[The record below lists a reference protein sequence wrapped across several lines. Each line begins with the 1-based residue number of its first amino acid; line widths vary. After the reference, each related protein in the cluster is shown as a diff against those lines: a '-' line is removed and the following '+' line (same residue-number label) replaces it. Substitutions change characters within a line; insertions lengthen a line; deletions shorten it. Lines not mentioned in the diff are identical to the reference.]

1 MNHFSRIQNAL
12 AALKA
17 GKMIIVVDDEKRE
30 NEGDLVMAA
39 SKATPASVNFMMKE
53 ARGLI
58 CAPITRSIAERL
70 CLRPMVS
77 ENTESAKT
85 HFTVSVDFKSG
96 TTTGISASDRSKTI
110 QALAN
115 PTSVASDFLRPGH
128 IFPLIA
134 EDAGVMKRRGHTEAA
149 VDLVRMAGMEPA
161 AFICEIA
168 QDDGEMMRLPQL
180 KIFAKKHNLEL
191 ISIEDLIVY
200 RSLTENFVRLET
212 SAKMPTKYGD
222 FEMQIF
228 TSSYDSQEAIVLM
241 HGKKK
246 KGVTPS
252 VRVHSECFTGET
264 LHSKRCD
271 CGEQLDTAMKFLS
284 ESDYGMVIYLHQE
297 GRGIGLANK
306 IKAYNLQDNG
316 MDTYDANVKL
326 GFAPDGRDYLF
337 ASQILRYYNI
347 ETINLLT
354 NNPHK
359 IENLATYG
367 IRVEKR
373 IPIAI
378 KPNPVNDEYLQVK
391 KDKFHH
397 ILPNAKK

>member
-1 MNHFSRIQNAL
+1 MTQFSSVQKAL

-39 SKATPASVNFMMKE
+39 SKATPESVNFMMKE

-58 CAPITRSIAERL
+58 CAPISRVAAERL
-70 CLRPMVS
+70 CLRSMVA
-77 ENTESAKT
+77 ENTERAKT
-85 HFTVSVDFKSG
+85 NFTVSVDLKSG
-96 TTTGISASDRSKTI
+96 TTTGISASDRAKTI
-110 QALAN
+110 RALADSKMG
-115 PTSVASDFLRPGH
+115 PGDFLRPGH
-128 IFPLIA
+128 VFPLIA
-134 EDAGVMKRRGHTEAA
+134 EDAGVMKRRGHTEAS
-149 VDLVRMAGMEPA
+149 VDLVRMAGLGNA

-168 QDDGEMMRLPQL
+168 QDDGEMMRLPNL
-180 KIFAKKHNLEL
+180 KIFAKKHKLEL
-191 ISIEDLIVY
+191 ISIEDLINY
-200 RSLTENFVRLET
+200 RSLTENFVVMDT
-212 SAKMPTKYGD
+212 AAKMPTKFGD

-228 TSSYDSQEAIVLM
+228 KTTFDSQEAIVLM

-246 KGVTPS
+246 KGVDPY

-271 CGEQLDTAMKFLS
+271 CGEQLDRALQFLS
-284 ESDYGMVIYLHQE
+284 TTEYGMVIYLHQE

-306 IKAYNLQDNG
+306 IKAYHLQDEG
-316 MDTYDANVKL
+316 LDTYDANVKL
-326 GFAPDGRDYLF
+326 GFAPDSRDYFL
-337 ASQILRYYNI
+337 ASQILKFYKI
-347 ETINLLT
+347 DTINLLT

-367 IRVEKR
+367 IRVSKR
-373 IPIAI
+373 VPIAI
-378 KPNPVNDEYLQVK
+378 PSNVVNDEYLQVK
-391 KDKFHH
+391 KIKFHH

>member
-1 MNHFSRIQNAL
+1 MTQFSSVEKAL
-12 AALKA
+12 TALKA

-39 SKATPASVNFMMKE
+39 SKATPEAVNFMMKE

-58 CAPITRSIAERL
+58 CAPIARNIAERL
-70 CLRPMVS
+70 CLRPMVN

-85 HFTVSVDFKSG
+85 HFTVSVDFKMG

-110 QALAN
+110 KALADSK
-115 PTSVASDFLRPGH
+115 SVPGDFLRPGH

-149 VDLVRMAGMEPA
+149 VDLVRMAGLAPA

-168 QDDGEMMRLPQL
+168 QDDGEMMRLANL

-191 ISIEDLIVY
+191 ISIEDLINY
-200 RSLTENFVRLET
+200 RTLTENFVVMDT
-212 SAKMPTKYGD
+212 SAKMPTKFGD
-222 FEMQIF
+222 FDMQIF
-228 TSSYDSQEAIVLM
+228 KTTFDNQEAIVLT

-246 KGVTPS
+246 KGATPY

-271 CGEQLDTAMKFLS
+271 CGEQLDTALKFLS
-284 ESDYGMVIYLHQE
+284 GVDYGMIIYLHQE

-306 IKAYNLQDNG
+306 IKAYHLQDMG

-326 GFAPDGRDYLF
+326 GFAPDARDYFL
-337 ASQILRYYNI
+337 ASQILKFYKI
-347 ETINLLT
+347 DAVNLLT

-359 IENLATYG
+359 IENLEAYG

-373 IPIAI
+373 VPIAMV
-378 KPNPVNDEYLQVK
+378 PNVVNDEYLHVK
-391 KDKFHH
+391 KIKFHH

>member
-1 MNHFSRIQNAL
+1 MNQFPRIQKAL

-39 SKATPASVNFMMKE
+39 SKATPQAVNFMMKE

-58 CAPITRSIAERL
+58 CAPIARHIAERL

-85 HFTVSVDFKSG
+85 HFTVSVDLRKG
-96 TTTGISASDRSKTI
+96 TTTGISASDRAKTI
-110 QALAN
+110 QALADSK
-115 PTSVASDFLRPGH
+115 TRSGDFLRPGH

-149 VDLVRMAGMEPA
+149 VDLVRMAGLGEA

-168 QDDGEMMRLPQL
+168 QDDGEMMRLANL
-180 KIFAKKHNLEL
+180 KIFAKKHKLEL
-191 ISIEDLIVY
+191 ISIEDLILY
-200 RSLTENFVRLET
+200 RSLTENFVVMET
-212 SAKMPTKYGD
+212 AAKMPTKFGD

-228 TSSYDSQEAIVLM
+228 KTTFDNQEAIVLM

-246 KGVTPS
+246 KGVAPY

-271 CGEQLDTAMKFLS
+271 CGEQLDTALKFLS
-284 ESDYGMVIYLHQE
+284 EAEYGMVIYLHQE

-306 IKAYNLQDNG
+306 IKAYHLQDEG

-326 GFAPDGRDYLF
+326 GFAPDARDYFL
-337 ASQILRYYNI
+337 ASQILKFYQI
-347 ETINLLT
+347 DTINLLT

-359 IENLATYG
+359 IENLAVYG
-367 IRVEKR
+367 ISVQKRV
-373 IPIAI
+373 PIAMV
-378 KPNPVNDEYLQVK
+378 PNVVNDEYLQVK
-391 KDKFHH
+391 KTKFHH